1 MEQDLFL
8 SAKNISKYFA
18 GTIAL
23 NKVDIDLKKGEVHC
37 LAGMNGCGKST
48 FIKVISGVYTPEKN
62 ARIDFEDN
70 SYTRLTP
77 GQAINEGVQV
87 IFQDLSLFPNLTV
100 AENIGVQQF
109 SSTLF
114 GLNRRRKQR
123 EVAQAVLDDLG
134 FKMDL
139 EKKVE
144 DLSIANRQI
153 IAICRAIANNGR
165 LLIMDEPTASLT
177 RQEVRSLERVVKTL
191 TARGITIVFVSHRL
205 EEVLDISDRV
215 TVLRDGVKVGTYPAS
230 EMTTQRLGELMTGIK
245 IEHKIKAHN
254 YSEGDNIIEVKNLSR
269 KDEYTDISFS
279 IKKGEVLGLG
289 GLLGSGRTELAT
301 TLFGIHKPDSG
312 QILVKGKPVTFR
324 THSDAVNQRIGYVSE
339 DRLSLGAIMEQS
351 IADNISISVLNKI
364 SSRRLGVVQ
373 AKTEQEQIKRWI
385 KELSIKIGFQSE
397 PISTLSGGNQ
407 QKVMLAKWLA
417 TDPELL
423 ILDSPTVGVDVSAK
437 ASIYVLVDKLAASG
451 VSILLISDEVPEL
464 YYNCDRVLHMKDGR
478 LVGEYSPREIEEHK
492 LMDIIN
498 D

>member
-1 MEQDLFL
+1 MEQNLFL

-23 NKVDIDLKKGEVHC
+23 NKVDLDLVKGEVHC

-48 FIKVISGVYTPEKN
+48 FIKIISGVYTPEKGGTVEFQDATFN
-62 ARIDFEDN
+62 K
-70 SYTRLTP
+70 LTP
-77 GQAINEGVQV
+77 SQAIKEGVQV

-100 AENIGVQQF
+100 AENIGIKQF
-109 SSTLF
+109 SNSL
-114 GLNRRRKQR
+114 LSINSKSKQKNI
-123 EVAQAVLDDLG
+123 ATAVLKDLG
-134 FKMDL
+134 FEIDL
-139 EKKVE
+139 NTKVE

-153 IAICRAIANNGR
+153 IAICRAIANDGK

-177 RQEVRSLERVVKTL
+177 RQEVRSLEKVVKTL

-215 TVLRDGVKVGTYPAS
+215 TVLRDGIKVGTFPAS

-245 IEHKIKAHN
+245 FEHNIKEHD
-254 YSEGDNIIEVKNLSR
+254 YSEKEDFIEVRNLTRKN
-269 KDEYTDISFS
+269 EYSNISFK
-279 IKKGEVLGLG
+279 IKKGEVLGIG

-301 TLFGIHKPDSG
+301 TLFGILKPDSG
-312 QILVKGKPVTFR
+312 EILLKGKPVKFK
-324 THSDAVNQRIGYVSE
+324 THSDAVSERIGYVSE

-351 IADNISISVLNKI
+351 IADNISISVLNRI
-364 SSRRLGVVQ
+364 SSRRLGVVNTTSERQ
-373 AKTEQEQIKRWI
+373 QIMNWI
-385 KELSIKIGFQSE
+385 KDLSIKIGFDSE

-437 ASIYVLVDKLAASG
+437 ASIYALVDKLAATG
-451 VSILLISDEVPEL
+451 MAILMISDEVPEL
-464 YYNCDRVLHMKDGR
+464 YYNCDRVLHMKDGQ
-478 LVGEYSPREIEEHK
+478 LAGEYSPKEIKEER
-492 LMDIIN
+492 LMEIIN

>member
-23 NKVDIDLKKGEVHC
+23 NKVDIDLRQGEVHC

-62 ARIDFEDN
+62 ALIEFAEA
-70 SYTRLTP
+70 SYSKLTP
-77 GQAINEGVQV
+77 SQAIKEGVQV

-100 AENIGVQQF
+100 AENIGVKQF
-109 SSTLF
+109 ASSLF
-114 GLNRRRKQR
+114 AINKKK
-123 EVAQAVLDDLG
+123 AQKEIAQKVLDELG
-134 FKMDL
+134 FTMELDV
-139 EKKVE
+139 KVGE
-144 DLSIANRQI
+144 LSIANRQI
-153 IAICRAIANNGR
+153 IAICRAIANDGK
-165 LLIMDEPTASLT
+165 LLVMDEPTASLT
-177 RQEVRSLERVVKTL
+177 RQEVRSLEKVVKTL

-215 TVLRDGVKVGTYPAS
+215 TVLRDGEKVGTYPAS
-230 EMTTQRLGELMTGIK
+230 EMNTQRLGELMTGIK
-245 IEHKIKAHN
+245 IESSIKEHD
-254 YSEGDNIIEVKNLSR
+254 YSSKENIIEVRGLTR
-269 KDEYTDISFS
+269 KDEYSDISLS

-301 TLFGIHKPDSG
+301 TLFGIQKPDSG
-312 QILVKGKPVTFR
+312 EILVKGKPVFFKN
-324 THSDAVNQRIGYVSE
+324 HSDAVSQRIGYVSE

-351 IADNISISVLNKI
+351 IADNITVSVLNKI
-364 SSRRLGVVQ
+364 SSRRIGVVRS
-373 AKTEQEQIKRWI
+373 KRERDQIKHWI
-385 KELSIKIGFQSE
+385 KELSIKIGFETE

-437 ASIYVLVDKLAASG
+437 ASIYALVDKLASAG
-451 VSILLISDEVPEL
+451 MSILMISDEVPEL
-464 YYNCDRVLHMKDGR
+464 YYNCDRVLHMKDGKII
-478 LVGEYSPREIEEHK
+478 GEYAPREIEEHK
-492 LMDIIN
+492 LMEIIN

>member
-8 SAKNISKYFA
+8 SARNISKYFA

-23 NKVDIDLKKGEVHC
+23 NKVDLDLKKGEVHC

-48 FIKVISGVYTPEKN
+48 FIKILSGVYTPEKN
-62 ARIDFEDN
+62 GVVEFEN
-70 SYTRLTP
+70 TSYNKLTP

-109 SSTLF
+109 SSSLF
-114 GLNRRRKQR
+114 KLNKRKVQK
-123 EVAQAVLDDLG
+123 ETAQIVLDDLG
-134 FKMDL
+134 FSMDL
-139 EKKVE
+139 DKKVG

-153 IAICRAIANNGR
+153 IAICRAIANNGK

-177 RQEVRSLERVVKTL
+177 RQEVRSLERVVRTL

-230 EMTTQRLGELMTGIK
+230 EINTQRLGELMTGIK
-245 IEHKIKAHN
+245 IEYAVKNHN
-254 YSEGDNIIEVKNLSR
+254 YSENIDIIEVKNLSR
-269 KDEYTDISFS
+269 KDEYSDISFKIS
-279 IKKGEVLGLG
+279 KGEVLGLG

-312 QILVKGKPVTFR
+312 QILVKGKPVNFR
-324 THSDAVNQRIGYVSE
+324 NHSDAVNKHIGYVSE

-351 IADNISISVLNKI
+351 IADNITISVLHKI
-364 SSRRLGVVQ
+364 SSRRLGVV
-373 AKTEQEQIKRWI
+373 AKKEESEQIKHWI
-385 KELSIKIGFQSE
+385 KELSIKIGFESE

-407 QKVMLAKWLA
+407 QKVMVAKWLA

-437 ASIYVLVDKLAASG
+437 ASIYALVDNLASAG
-451 VSILLISDEVPEL
+451 VAILLISDEVPEL
-464 YYNCDRVLHMKDGR
+464 YYNCDRILHMKEGR
-478 LVGEYSPREIEEHK
+478 LIGEYTPGEIEEHE

>member
-1 MEQDLFL
+1 MEQNLFL

-23 NKVDIDLKKGEVHC
+23 NKVDLDLVKGEVHC

-48 FIKVISGVYTPEKN
+48 FIKIISGVYTPEKGGSVEFQDTTFN
-62 ARIDFEDN
+62 K
-70 SYTRLTP
+70 LTP
-77 GQAINEGVQV
+77 SQAIKEGVQV

-100 AENIGVQQF
+100 AENIGIKQF
-109 SSTLF
+109 SNSL
-114 GLNRRRKQR
+114 LSINSKSKQKKI
-123 EVAQAVLDDLG
+123 ATAVLKDLG
-134 FKMDL
+134 FEIDL
-139 EKKVE
+139 NKKVE

-153 IAICRAIANNGR
+153 IAICRAIANDGK

-177 RQEVRSLERVVKTL
+177 RQEVRSLEKVVKTL

-215 TVLRDGVKVGTYPAS
+215 TVLRDGIKVGTFPAS

-245 IEHKIKAHN
+245 FEHNIKEHD
-254 YSEGDNIIEVKNLSR
+254 YSEQEDFIEVKNLTR
-269 KDEYTDISFS
+269 KDEYSDVSFK
-279 IKKGEVLGLG
+279 IKKGEVLGIG

-301 TLFGIHKPDSG
+301 TLFGILKPDSG
-312 QILVKGKPVTFR
+312 EILLKGKPVKFK
-324 THSDAVNQRIGYVSE
+324 THSDAVSERIGYVSE

-364 SSRRLGVVQ
+364 SSRRLGVVNTTNERQ
-373 AKTEQEQIKRWI
+373 QIMNWI
-385 KELSIKIGFQSE
+385 KDLSIKIGFDSE

-437 ASIYVLVDKLAASG
+437 ASIYALVDKLAATG
-451 VSILLISDEVPEL
+451 MAILLISDEVPEL
-464 YYNCDRVLHMKDGR
+464 YYNCDRVLHMKDGQ
-478 LVGEYSPREIEEHK
+478 LAGEYSPKEIKEER
-492 LMDIIN
+492 LMEIIN